1 MQQGK
6 IYKTKRTESELIH
19 DLNAGKPIKAK
30 DLMAAMGI
38 TVVEF

>member
-6 IYKTKRTESELIH
+6 IYKTNKTEKELVH
-19 DLNAGKPIKAK
+19 DLNAGKPVKAK